1 MHISRYCHIA
11 IQNCSGWRWRKNNLR
26 FSGRLRSMLNN
37 IAATDPTVIGLQE
50 CYYSSSVLAI
60 IREVFPKDQYIVLLP
75 TAYDPA
81 ANKRSVITILIV
93 KMQGVIKC
101 TPITLYPLI
110 HSCRYNFVEL
120 IFEDN
125 TVMRLL
131 NIWVPQTSHN
141 SNMASWY
148 RELRTELK
156 QTFFS
161 AIKAEAEKYINSDIL
176 FTCFGDFNSSRKEDF
191 LASLADPS
199 SPTSFMYEPIAPKD
213 IDTPTWIS
221 DSDNSGRDL
230 DHILFSSGYKKPI
243 AFVQTKIEN
252 SPLKDGLSDHSF
264 LVGTV
269 CFVA

>member
-1 MHISRYCHIA
+1 MIIRNYCRI
-11 IQNCSGWRWRKNNLR
+11 ITQNCSGWSWKKNKTG
-26 FSGRLRSMLNN
+26 FAVRLRSMLKN
-37 IAATDPTVIGLQE
+37 IAAADPTVIALQE
-50 CYYSSSVLAI
+50 SYASQAVLAI
-60 IREVFPKDQYIVLLP
+60 IREIFPENEYRVLLP
-75 TAYDPA
+75 LAYNP
-81 ANKRSVITILIV
+81 ANKRSVVTIMIV
-93 KMQGVIKC
+93 KMQGVLNC
-101 TPITLYPLI
+101 TPLTLYPLTQ
-110 HSCRYNFVEL
+110 SCRYNFAEL
-120 IFEDN
+120 VFADS
-125 TVMRLL
+125 TVMRIL
-131 NIWVPQTSHN
+131 NIWVPQNSFN
-141 SNMASWY
+141 SNAPEWY
-148 RELRTELK
+148 REERRKLK
-156 QTFFS
+156 EMFFS
-161 AIKAEAEKYINSDIL
+161 AIKTEAEKYINSDIL

-243 AFVQTKIEN
+243 AFVQTKIED